1 MIITIV
7 TCFSTKRN
15 MNIYTTYDPLI
26 LSLFLFTKLDQ
37 LEYFVPSKEF
47 FEL

>member
-1 MIITIV
+1 MKITIV
-7 TCFSTKRN
+7 TCFSTEGN
-15 MNIYTTYDPLI
+15 MNIYTTYDRLI

-37 LEYFVPSKEF
+37 PEYFIPSKEF